1 MIKSRFLNDSAW
13 KDVLAKNK
21 SVKDNGLLKS
31 LAEIKRLGED
41 DHDDSQK
48 VLDEV
53 LKLTGQLKKSKEI
66 AAAPVVGKYLG
77 ELAAAAEASLREI
90 AKARTE
96 AAKAE
101 LAKADAEKKAKAA
114 EAKKR
119 EQDEKGEKEEHEE
132 DGDEVSALLTT
143 RLIPLLRQVNKG
155 EMMHALVARAGKQVA
170 VMLSRKPI
178 SPARRKLL
186 ADELGVS
193 GGVKYFVGHCVK
205 EKGATTFVMK
215 SEVVGLA
222 KQLKL
227 ALLNQTG
234 MRVKRLSCRGQDG
247 EMDHDLEDDDEEA
260 SGSARDG
267 DVPRF
272 VPGVEVAKRESGD
285 SNNDAPKVVPGV
297 DVERQ
302 PSPALASAPEEWDG
316 TRELL
321 QRNINALKRAVQ
333 AQVADQGD
341 ELIDEIDGHLQ
352 KLDRIL
358 GKLDRRLADSLATAG
373 AARDPADRRQ
383 SLQES
388 KAILTE
394 YIRYVGSEP
403 LIAHLDSNPFGVKT
417 DLRAT
422 LSKSLTKLAQAI
434 G

>member
-1 MIKSRFLNDSAW
+1 
-13 KDVLAKNK
+13 
-21 SVKDNGLLKS
+21 
-31 LAEIKRLGED
+31 
-41 DHDDSQK
+41 
-48 VLDEV
+48 
-53 LKLTGQLKKSKEI
+53 
-66 AAAPVVGKYLG
+66 
-77 ELAAAAEASLREI
+77 
-90 AKARTE
+90 
-96 AAKAE
+96 
-101 LAKADAEKKAKAA
+101 
-114 EAKKR
+114 
-119 EQDEKGEKEEHEE
+119 
-132 DGDEVSALLTT
+132 
-143 RLIPLLRQVNKG
+143 
-155 EMMHALVARAGKQVA
+155 
-170 VMLSRKPI
+170 
-178 SPARRKLL
+178 
-186 ADELGVS
+186 
-193 GGVKYFVGHCVK
+193 
-205 EKGATTFVMK
+205 
-215 SEVVGLA
+215 
-222 KQLKL
+222 
-227 ALLNQTG
+227 
-234 MRVKRLSCRGQDG
+234 
-247 EMDHDLEDDDEEA
+247 
-260 SGSARDG
+260 
-267 DVPRF
+267 

-373 AARDPADRRQ
+373 AARDPADRKQ

>member
-1 MIKSRFLNDSAW
+1 MITSKILNDSAW

-21 SVKDNGLLKS
+21 AVKDNGLLKS
-31 LAEIKRLGED
+31 LTELKRLDED
-41 DHDDSQK
+41 DHDDFQK
-48 VLDEV
+48 VLDQV
-53 LKLTGQLKKSKEI
+53 VKLTGQLKKSKEI
-66 AAAPVVGKYLG
+66 AAAPVAGKYLA
-77 ELAAAAEASLREI
+77 ELGTAAEASLREI

-96 AAKAE
+96 AAKAQ
-101 LAKADAEKKAKAA
+101 LAKAEAEKKAKAES

-119 EQDEKGEKEEHEE
+119 EHDLKGEDEEGD
-132 DGDEVSALLTT
+132 DGSELLTT
-143 RLIPLLRQVNKG
+143 KMIPLLRQVNKG
-155 EMMHALVARAGKQVA
+155 EMMHALVARAGKEVA

-186 ADELGVS
+186 ADELGAS
-193 GGVKYFVGHCVK
+193 GGIKYFVGHCVK

-215 SEVVGLA
+215 SEVAGLA

-247 EMDHDLEDDDEEA
+247 ETDHDLEDDDEEDL
-260 SGSARDG
+260 GSAKD

-272 VPGVEVAKRESGD
+272 VPGVDVEKRESGD
-285 SNNDAPKVVPGV
+285 SDDDVPKFVPGV
-297 DVERQ
+297 DVERR

-321 QRNINALKRAVQ
+321 ERNINALKRAVQ
-333 AQVADQGD
+333 SQIADEGD
-341 ELIDEIDGHLQ
+341 ELVTEINGHLQ

-373 AARDPADRRQ
+373 AARDPADRKE
-383 SLQES
+383 SLQQA
-388 KAILTE
+388 KAILAE

-417 DLRAT
+417 ELRAT
-422 LSKSLTKLAQAI
+422 LTKSLTTLARAI